1 MFVCFFLGGRQGERK
16 KGSEVE
22 ERERV
27 CEKERGLR
35 EKEVDGGE
43 RGGENICL
51 KGAVVLPAQLMW

>member
-1 MFVCFFLGGRQGERK
+1 M
-16 KGSEVE
+16 
-22 ERERV
+22 